1 MIHVNDTIAIAE
13 KDVEERFMR
22 AMGPGGQNA
31 RNDQTAVQLRYDV
44 ACSALP
50 PEMKLRLIA
59 LAGRHLNADGVLV
72 IDSRANRS
80 QAENR
85 VAARRRLLALLR
97 RAARVPVDRRPTRP
111 RRMDREGRLTEKKLH
126 AAVKQLR
133 SRPREE

>member
-1 MIHVNDTIAIAE
+1 
-13 KDVEERFMR
+13 
-22 AMGPGGQNA
+22 
-31 RNDQTAVQLRYDV
+31 
-44 ACSALP
+44 
-50 PEMKLRLIA
+50 MKLRLIA